1 MKSITD
7 KSHTLAE
14 ALMRM
19 HAKTV
24 AAEAAGET
32 VVSVGIEDALNL
44 KDAAFRCNDY
54 ARMDNLQ
61 DGAFNRGVQRE
72 RISMMQSCAKWATER
87 GHTEFADYLTRLAG
101 EWVKRG
107 ETS

>member
-14 ALMRM
+14 ALLRMRD
-19 HAKTV
+19 KTV
-24 AAEAAGET
+24 AAEERGDKT
-32 VVSVGIEDALNL
+32 VSIGIEDALNL

-61 DGAFNRGVQRE
+61 DGAFNRGVQRQ
-72 RISMMQSCAKWATER
+72 RISSLQSAAKWATER
-87 GHTEFADYLTRLAG
+87 GHNEFAEYLTGLAG
-101 EWVKRG
+101 EWTKRG
-107 ETS
+107 EKV

>member
-61 DGAFNRGVQRE
+61 YDAFNRGVQRE
-72 RISMMQSCAKWATER
+72 RISAFQSAAKWAAER
-87 GHTEFADYLTRLAG
+87 GHDGFAEYLTKLAG
-101 EWVKRG
+101 DWAQRG
-107 ETS
+107 DKA